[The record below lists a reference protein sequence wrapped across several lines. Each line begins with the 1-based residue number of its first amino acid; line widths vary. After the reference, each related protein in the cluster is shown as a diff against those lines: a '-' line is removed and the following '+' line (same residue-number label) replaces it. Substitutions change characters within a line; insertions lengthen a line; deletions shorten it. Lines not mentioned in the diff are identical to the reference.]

1 MSVSRLLVVAP
12 LVLLP
17 GVALAHPGHATDGLV
32 LGLSHPLIGLDHLL
46 AMLAVGAWVAIT
58 PMTRRWRLPAAFAA
72 AMSGGALI
80 GITGLPLP
88 EVEMLI
94 ALSLLILASLML
106 LRRPLSPTLACALA
120 GGLALVHGYA
130 HGRELPADAD
140 TVTAAA
146 WLFGMLVATGLLQAA
161 GAALAM
167 ASRRH
172 PTILK
177 GAAAAIAVAG
187 THLLLAP

>member
-1 MSVSRLLVVAP
+1 MSASRLLVVAP

-17 GVALAHPGHATDGLV
+17 GVALAHPGHSAASFME
-32 LGLSHPLIGLDHLL
+32 GLSHPLIGLDHLL
-46 AMLAVGAWVAIT
+46 AMLAVGAWAALT

-72 AMSGGALI
+72 GLSGGALL
-80 GITGLPLP
+80 GIAGLPLP
-88 EVEMLI
+88 AVEVLI

-106 LRRPLSPTLACALA
+106 LRRPLSSTLACALA
-120 GGLALVHGYA
+120 GGLAMVHGYA

-140 TVTAAA
+140 AVTAAA

-161 GAALAM
+161 GAALAV